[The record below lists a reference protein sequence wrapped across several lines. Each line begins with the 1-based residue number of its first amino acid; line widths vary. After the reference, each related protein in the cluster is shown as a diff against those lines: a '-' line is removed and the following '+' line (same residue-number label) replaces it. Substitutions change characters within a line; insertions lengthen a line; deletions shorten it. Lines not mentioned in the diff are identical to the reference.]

1 MTGRKKV
8 AALLFAV
15 FVSLF
20 VHAEPSPPI
29 QTVGLELGFLSVPI
43 AVSDPYSFA
52 ASAGLWYER
61 GLGRSPFGLGAWLAA
76 SGFRPLDSGLGDSF
90 MYAGGIEAGYRL
102 LVLRDGDSE
111 VSLRPLARLGWYLRS
126 LEIGGATEWGSRPI
140 ASAGCALDL
149 RLGGIDAGLS
159 LLVSVP
165 MDNAPVLLLGLT
177 QKLGLWL

>member
-1 MTGRKKV
+1 L
-8 AALLFAV
+8 ACALA
-15 FVSLF
+15 
-20 VHAEPSPPI
+20 HAEPSRPI
-29 QTVGLELGFLSVPI
+29 QTAGLELGFLSVPV

-76 SGFRPLDSGLGDSF
+76 SGFRSLDSGFGSSF

-149 RLGGIDAGLS
+149 KLGGIDAGLS
-159 LLVSVP
+159 LLVSMP
-165 MDNAPVLLLGLT
+165 MDNAPVLLVGLT
-177 QKLGLWL
+177 QRLGLWL